1 MNKDYLWDK
10 SGEPDTQIQEL
21 ERILGT
27 LKFQPRP
34 LEIPAHL
41 QTGSRRFFFPSFAIA
56 AAITLVALGVGLW
69 LGIHRK
75 EKTSSGVEAVNL
87 SPTAPSARSSP
98 SGAKDQRVSDHRG
111 EEPEFDKNKHPGSS
125 SRRQW
130 SPASKHTNNALIAA
144 KRAREREEATAAK
157 AQLMIALRVAS
168 SKLSLAQKKT
178 QGTYPPNLIRNQH
191 KAG

>member
-1 MNKDYLWDK
+1 MKKDYLWDK

-34 LEIPAHL
+34 LEIPARL

-75 EKTSSGVEAVNL
+75 GKTSSGVEAVNL
-87 SPTAPSARSSP
+87 SPTAPSARSS
-98 SGAKDQRVSDHRG
+98 SSLGASTATTNSAI
-111 EEPEFDKNKHPGSS
+111 EWPMIPS
-125 SRRQW
+125 SR
-130 SPASKHTNNALIAA
+130 
-144 KRAREREEATAAK
+144 ART
-157 AQLMIALRVAS
+157 IS
-168 SKLSLAQKKT
+168 SKPRLQ
-178 QGTYPPNLIRNQH
+178 
-191 KAG
+191 